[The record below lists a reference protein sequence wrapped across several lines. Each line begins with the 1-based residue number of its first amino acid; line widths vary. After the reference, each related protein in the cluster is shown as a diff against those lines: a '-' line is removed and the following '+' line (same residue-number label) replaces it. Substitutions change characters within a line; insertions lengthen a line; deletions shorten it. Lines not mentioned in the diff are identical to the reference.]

1 MKLLQALALSGALCI
16 TLPVGIV
23 QAQDTAQ
30 FEMAKSG
37 EVLQAGTVIPATL
50 TTGLTSDNMD
60 SLVTAVVRQNVYDS
74 VTGDNL
80 LIPAGSKLIGEPMQ
94 MQGARI
100 NIAFTRII
108 FPNGL
113 SIMLPEV
120 KAVDGVGYSGLKDK
134 YTTHSWAKIRS
145 VFTGAIFAGATGSV
159 SNRSTSNSNSNNESV
174 GDSAMK
180 TAIAQLITG
189 VSNVAQQE
197 AGSIRPTG
205 TIREGYQFNIMLN
218 EDIKIR
224 PYR

>member
-1 MKLLQALALSGALCI
+1 MKVLQALALASALCI
-16 TLPVGIV
+16 TFPVGIA

-50 TTGLTSDNMD
+50 VTGLTSDNMD

-74 VTGDNL
+74 VTGNNL

-113 SIMLPEV
+113 SVMLPEV

-145 VFTGAIFAGATGSV
+145 VFTGAIFAGASGSV
-159 SNRSTSNSNSNNESV
+159 SNRSTSNNSDNESV

-189 VSNVAQQE
+189 VSNIAQQE